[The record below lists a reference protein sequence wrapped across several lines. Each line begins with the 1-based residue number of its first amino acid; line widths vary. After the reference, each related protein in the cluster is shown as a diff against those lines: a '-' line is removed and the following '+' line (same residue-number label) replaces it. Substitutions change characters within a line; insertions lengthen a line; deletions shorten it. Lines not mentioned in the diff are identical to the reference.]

1 MALTDTAH
9 QRRESQEFRQYPK
22 LHRQT
27 IKSMRTFYSLIIVGI
42 SIATI
47 VLYTKTPTLS
57 SSNIQYE
64 YTQDRPPVSDAKRTK
79 ISTTVQ
85 TDDDDAATPFA
96 KNNEIAAAADTPPAS
111 KPQDTPKG
119 LHLCTC
125 LNPNMNYPESEI
137 PKRLRWLHFPK
148 TGTSFISTL
157 WSYACSTR
165 ERYIDLEISSFQCDI
180 FTRNAF
186 SMYDFALMK

>member
-1 MALTDTAH
+1 
-9 QRRESQEFRQYPK
+9 
-22 LHRQT
+22 
-27 IKSMRTFYSLIIVGI
+27 MRTIYALIVLSI

-47 VLYTKTPTLS
+47 ALYIRNPALS
-57 SSNIQYE
+57 SSNIQYDHVE
-64 YTQDRPPVSDAKRTK
+64 DRPSGSVEVLTSSAEIVPSVPKQTLEQTNKTTSITK
-79 ISTTVQ
+79 TSLSSN
-85 TDDDDAATPFA
+85 
-96 KNNEIAAAADTPPAS
+96 KES
-111 KPQDTPKG
+111 KG

-125 LNPNMNYPESEI
+125 LTPEADNPNAEI

-180 FTRNAF
+180 FTRNKF